1 MQISVHEGEKNGFRQ
16 ILLWT
21 SLSMHKQHV
30 NLLLSHHPPRTL
42 SLTLYLDMKRP
53 TYNDYYYIQQNL
65 NAHYWHIALV
75 EFKQTKCT
83 HIEAKRIRR
92 LMMCSEIVLTEIYE
106 WLKIYQFLSLKF
118 KVIFKDTFFED
129 IIRIVHTY
137 THTRIYF
144 WLIM

>member
-1 MQISVHEGEKNGFRQ
+1 MVLGKYYYDHHYRCINNMLIYFSLTTLPVLSH
-16 ILLWT
+16 
-21 SLSMHKQHV
+21 SLS
-30 NLLLSHHPPRTL
+30 
-42 SLTLYLDMKRP
+42 LYLDMKRP
-53 TYNDYYYIQQNL
+53 TYNDYYIQQNL